1 MSSSIPNLKFLLD
14 ENVKA
19 ILTKSLGKQGFDFKL
34 APKGATDKQ
43 LALISKSEKR
53 ILVTNDSDF
62 QWYDKNQ
69 IYSVILLSI
78 PQNDSL
84 SLVSSFEKLLGEF
97 NNFEGSIILLEVN
110 KWQDFPL
117 LEEASSI

>member
-1 MSSSIPNLKFLLD
+1 MSSSTPNPKFLLD

-19 ILTKSLGKQGFDFKL
+19 ALAKSLGKHSYGLKL
-34 APKGATDKQ
+34 APKGTTDKQ

-53 ILVTNDSDF
+53 ILITNDSDF

-69 IYSVILLSI
+69 IYSVILLNI
-78 PQNDSL
+78 PQNDSKAL
-84 SLVSSFEKLLGEF
+84 ISSFEKLLREF
-97 NNFEGSIILLEVN
+97 NNFGGRIILLETA

-117 LEEASSI
+117 WEETS